1 MTDPDLKKLSL
12 NLRTAWSESKDKK
25 RDVETV
31 SIYIYISQSK
41 CVITKRIILRASL
54 SQPSKF
60 EKSFV

>member
-31 SIYIYISQSK
+31 SIYIFQSK
-41 CVITKRIILRASL
+41 CVTTKRIIFRASL